1 MRVALFANSSW
12 NIWNFRMGL
21 VGAIRAAGH
30 EVCIIAPVDT
40 YTHKITETG
49 LEFYPVKMS
58 TKGADPFQDLSI
70 IFQARKILKS
80 AHIDTVL
87 QFTIKPNIYG
97 TLAARLLGIPVI
109 NNVSGL
115 GTVFIRKGLVSSI
128 AKQLYGFAFRFPYKI
143 FFQNTD
149 DQALFVKAGWVREA
163 NTWVLPGSGVDLIK
177 FHPKAYAP
185 QTPLQFLMIA
195 RLIRDKGVNE
205 YVEAAGIL
213 KQNGSSAIFRL
224 VGFTDFESPYGIPE
238 SVLNS
243 WIAEGT
249 VRYEGFTDDSASLIH
264 SADVIV
270 LPSYRE
276 GTSKVLLEALASG
289 KPLIAT
295 DVPGCR
301 ETIVD
306 GENGFLC
313 QVQNSRSL
321 ADSMQKML
329 DMSAADQKDFGVR
342 SREIAEKF
350 FDEKL
355 VWNQYLQTI
364 SQIELNF
371 HK

>member
-1 MRVALFANSSW
+1 MRVALFANASW

-21 VGAIRAAGH
+21 VGAIQAAGH
-30 EVCIIAPVDT
+30 DVCIIAPEDD
-40 YTHKITETG
+40 YTHKITEAG
-49 LEFYPVKMS
+49 LAYYPVKMS
-58 TKGADPFQDLSI
+58 TKGADPIQDLSI
-70 IFQARKILKS
+70 IFQVRKILKS
-80 AHIDTVL
+80 ASVDTVL

-97 TLAARLLGIPVI
+97 TLAAHLLGIPVI

-115 GTVFIRKGLVSSI
+115 GTVFIRKGLISSI
-128 AKQLYGFAFRFPYKI
+128 AKQLYAFAFRFPYKV

-149 DQALFVKAGWVREA
+149 DQALFIKEGWVKKEK
-163 NTWVLPGSGVDLIK
+163 TWVLPGSGVDLNK
-177 FHPKAYAP
+177 FQPRVHEQ

-205 YVEAAGIL
+205 YAEAARIL
-213 KQNGSSAIFRL
+213 KHKGSNAVFRL
-224 VGFTDFESPYGIPE
+224 VGFTDFESPYGISE
-238 SVLNS
+238 SLLNS
-243 WIAEGT
+243 WMTEDV

-289 KPLIAT
+289 KPLVAT

-301 ETIVD
+301 ETIIA

-313 QVQNSRSL
+313 QSQNSQSL

-329 DMSAADQKDFGVR
+329 DMPAEKQKDFAVK
-342 SREIAEKF
+342 SREIAERT
-350 FDEKL
+350 FDERL
-355 VWNQYLQTI
+355 VWNQYLKVI
-364 SQIELNF
+364 SEIELDF